1 MALISQIPKNSREEF
16 RVSRDDFQGHDLI
29 NIRVFFISKDGEML
43 PGKQGVAFKAE
54 LLPEFID
61 ALSKV
66 EAA

>member
-1 MALISQIPKNSREEF
+1 MALITQIPKNSREEY

-29 NIRVFFISKDGEML
+29 NIRVFFVSKDGEML

-54 LLPEFID
+54 LLPDFID
-61 ALSKV
+61 ALSKA

>member
-1 MALISQIPKNSREEF
+1 MALITQVPKNSREEF
-16 RVSRDDFQGHDLI
+16 RVSRDDSQGHDLN

-61 ALSKV
+61 ALNKA

>member
-1 MALISQIPKNSREEF
+1 MALITQIPKNGREEF
-16 RVSRDDFQGHDLI
+16 RVSQDDFQGHDLI

-43 PGKQGVAFKAE
+43 PGKQGVAFKVE

-61 ALSKV
+61 ALSKA

>member
-1 MALISQIPKNSREEF
+1 MALITQIPKNSREEY

-29 NIRVFFISKDGEML
+29 NIRVFFVSKDGEML

-61 ALSKV
+61 ALSQAEV
-66 EAA
+66 A